1 MVPQLASLG
10 DQHLARFG
18 KALDEAGLPPLTD
31 EFARRARFVFACS
44 DYAARTCLRWP
55 QLWHELSDGGRLH
68 QTLDDAALARRLDG
82 LLAHAEPTE
91 EGMMAILRRFR
102 HVESLRIA
110 WRDLCGLA
118 ELPETLRDLSALAD
132 ACIGASLDKLYEWHC
147 DRWGT
152 PRDAAGEQQQLIVL
166 GMGKLG
172 GGELNFS
179 SDVDL
184 IFAFQDHGE
193 TDSAAPRTNIEFFT
207 RLGQRL
213 IRVLS
218 EPTVDGFAYRVDM
231 RLRPFGDSG
240 PLVASGEALENYYLA
255 QGRDWERYAM
265 VKARVVAG
273 DRRAGEELLGELQP
287 FVYRRYLDY
296 GAFSALRTMKE
307 SIRREQNKR
316 GRVHDVKLSDGG
328 IREVEFIGQAF
339 QLIYGGREPPLRI
352 REIDLALQRL
362 ANGGHLPEPAVAEL
376 RAAYVFLR
384 RLENRLQ
391 MLNEEQTHALP
402 DDELDRQ
409 RIACAMGLRDWAEL
423 MHEYTNHT
431 ARVAKQF
438 AAIFTTPEDSSTEGG
453 ERSPWWGLWQGDLS
467 DPGTAQRLRE
477 LGYGDAP
484 AVCER
489 LSALRN
495 SFSYKS
501 LSEIAR
507 ERFDKLMPSVLRA
520 CAATGNPDETLYR
533 TVALQQQIAGR
544 SAYLVLLH
552 EHPQALDQLIKL
564 FSASPWVAQFVSQ
577 HPILLDELLDP
588 RNLYELPDRA
598 KLSRNLADL
607 TQQLDPDDQ
616 EVYLD
621 RLRQFKHTNVLHIA
635 AVDIAGEAAVSAVSE
650 RLTCLAEVILQ
661 NVYTTVWE
669 QLAQRHGRPTCRVDG
684 ALHYPQLAVIAYGK
698 LGGEE
703 LGYGSDLDLVFLHDS
718 RGEKQLT
725 DGAQPVDNG
734 TFFARLGQK
743 LIHFLATRTAAGVLY
758 EIDTRLRPNGNSG
771 LLVSSLDAFEKYQRE
786 DAWTWEHQALVRARP
801 VVASEQLEQRFAAI
815 REGVLLQ
822 RRDVDRLRG
831 DIVQMRK
838 KMRAEQSE
846 QSPEAFLKRAAGG
859 ITDIEF
865 MVQYMVLA
873 AASDHPRLLAYTDNQ
888 RLLETLRVLG
898 LLAEDDAQVLAETYP
913 QLRAQAHRA
922 ALGEQPDT
930 QTMQR
935 ITRMQDSVMDVWQ
948 RTLEENS

>member
-10 DQHLARFG
+10 DQHLTRFSE
-18 KALDEAGLPPLTD
+18 ALHGAGLPPLTD
-31 EFARRARFVFACS
+31 ELARQARLVFSCS
-44 DYAARTCLRWP
+44 DYAARTCQRWP
-55 QLWHELSDGGRLH
+55 QLWHELSDSGRLH
-68 QTLDDAALARRLDG
+68 QTLGDAALAQGLDG
-82 LLAHAEPTE
+82 LLADAAPTE
-91 EGMMAILRRFR
+91 EAMMAILRRFR

-118 ELPETLRDLSALAD
+118 ELPETLHDLSALAD
-132 ACIGASLDKLYEWHC
+132 ACIDASLDRLYEWHC

-152 PRDAAGEQQQLIVL
+152 PRDVAGEQQRLIVL
-166 GMGKLG
+166 GLGKLG
-172 GGELNFS
+172 GRELNFS

-184 IFAFQDHGE
+184 IFAFKGHGE
-193 TDSAAPRTNIEFFT
+193 TDAAAPRANIEFFT

-240 PLVASGEALENYYLA
+240 PLVASGEALEHYYLT

-265 VKARVVAG
+265 IKARVVAG
-273 DRRAGEELLGELQP
+273 DRRGGEELLSELQP

-296 GAFSALRTMKE
+296 GAFSALRSMKD
-307 SIRREQNKR
+307 SIRREQHKR
-316 GRVHDVKLSDGG
+316 GMVRDVKLSDGG
-328 IREVEFIGQAF
+328 IREIEFIGQAF
-339 QLIYGGREPPLRI
+339 QLIRGGREPQLRV

-362 ANGGHLPEPAVAEL
+362 AIGGHLPEPAVGEL
-376 RAAYVFLR
+376 RAAYEFLR

-402 DDELDRQ
+402 DDELARQ
-409 RIACAMGLRDWAEL
+409 RIAYAMSMRNWPEL
-423 MHEYTNHT
+423 SHEYTAHT
-431 ARVAKQF
+431 GRVAKQF
-438 AAIFTTPEDSSTEGG
+438 MAIFANPQDSTAGSGD
-453 ERSPWWGLWQGDLS
+453 RSPWLGLWQSDLD
-467 DPGTAQRLRE
+467 DPGTAQRLQE
-477 LGYGDAP
+477 LGYNDAP

-501 LSEIAR
+501 LSQTAR

-544 SAYLVLLH
+544 STYLVLLH
-552 EHPQALDQLIKL
+552 EHPQALNQLVKL

-588 RNLYELPDRA
+588 RSLYQLPDRA
-598 KLSRNLADL
+598 ALSRDLADL
-607 TQQLDPDDQ
+607 TGQLDPDDQ
-616 EVYLD
+616 EAYLD
-621 RLRQFKHTNVLHIA
+621 RIRQFKNTNVLRVA
-635 AVDIAGEAAVSAVSE
+635 AVDITGEIDVGAVSK
-650 RLTCLAEVILQ
+650 RLTCLAEVILE
-661 NVYTTVWE
+661 NVYATVRE
-669 QLAQRHGRPTCRVDG
+669 QLEQRHGRPTCRMDG
-684 ALHYPQLAVIAYGK
+684 GLHYPQLAIIAYGK
-698 LGGEE
+698 LGGVE

-718 RGEKQLT
+718 QGEKQST
-725 DGAQPVDNG
+725 DGGQPVDNG
-734 TFFARLGQK
+734 TFFARVGQR

-801 VVASEQLEQRFAAI
+801 VVASQQLGQRFAAV

-822 RRDVDRLRG
+822 DRDVEQLRG
-831 DIVQMRK
+831 DIVQMRRR
-838 KMRAEQSE
+838 MRVEQSE
-846 QSPEAFLKRAAGG
+846 ESPEAFLKRAAGG

-865 MVQYMVLA
+865 MVQYKVLA
-873 AASDHPRLLAYTDNQ
+873 AASDYPRLLAYTDNQ
-888 RLLETLRVLG
+888 RLLEELRVLG
-898 LLAEDDAQVLAETYP
+898 LLAEEDARVLAEAYP

-922 ALGEQPDT
+922 ALGEQPDA

-935 ITRMQDSVMDVWQ
+935 ISRMQDSVMDVWQ
-948 RTLEENS
+948 RTLEVNL